1 MIKTSELRQIKDIL
15 KAFIMRSVLGHFT
28 KCTNAV
34 MYTKNVGGGGGEL
47 LPKLLQKLLKSLRS
61 QCAERNQRGEATVP

>member
-34 MYTKNVGGGGGEL
+34 MYTKNVGGGG
-47 LPKLLQKLLKSLRS
+47 
-61 QCAERNQRGEATVP
+61 ATSKTTAKAVKEP

>member
-34 MYTKNVGGGGGEL
+34 MYTKNVGGGGG
-47 LPKLLQKLLKSLRS
+47 
-61 QCAERNQRGEATVP
+61 ATSKTTAKAVKEP